1 MYNETRKI
9 MHSNIEVSAICVRVP
24 SLRAHSESIWVETE
38 EPISVETARKA
49 FAAAEGIVLQ
59 DNPANKEYPMPLF
72 CSGKEPVFVG
82 RIRKDLAN
90 PNGLTFWCVSDQI
103 KKGAALN
110 AVQIA
115 EHLINRSK

>member
-1 MYNETRKI
+1 
-9 MHSNIEVSAICVRVP
+9 VP

-38 EPISVETARKA
+38 RPLSLEEVKA
-49 FAAAEGIVLQ
+49 AFENAEGVVVM
-59 DNPANKEYPMPLF
+59 DNPAEKLYPMPLF
-72 CSGKEPVFVG
+72 LSGKDPVYVG

-90 PNGLTFWCVSDQI
+90 PNGITFWCVSDQI

-115 EHLINRSK
+115 EYLIKEKEF